1 MKKHKG
7 FSLIELISVIVISAI
22 VAGIIG
28 SALST
33 GFFGYFLA
41 TSMNPLSNQATI
53 AMTRMSND
61 LKHAVS
67 FSSIGASSVTFRDA
81 ANNVYVYN
89 NTSCGANTLCLT
101 LNGGTPSTLLTGV
114 TLLNFSY
121 YASTLAV
128 TTAAASVR
136 AVTINLTVSGSNN
149 NTVALIN
156 TIYPRNAG

>member
-1 MKKHKG
+1 MRMQKG
-7 FSLIELISVIVISAI
+7 FSLIELISVIVISSI

-61 LKHAVS
+61 LRNAAS
-67 FSSIGASSVTFRDA
+67 FTSIGASSVTFTDA
-81 ANNVYVYN
+81 ANNAYVYD
-89 NTSCGANTLCLT
+89 NTSCGASTLCLT
-101 LNGGTPSTLLTGV
+101 KNGGTPSTLVTGV
-114 TLLNFSY
+114 TTLTFSY

-128 TTAAASVR
+128 TGLAAAVR
-136 AVTINLTVSGSNN
+136 AVTVNLTLTGSNT
-149 NTVALIN
+149 NTVALVN
-156 TIYPRNAG
+156 TIYPRNT